1 MKIIDNKKDY
11 YDYVSGILGIDPDV
25 TYDRRNSVRLVNIG
39 KPNGLL
45 PSGYTEYA
53 NSFAK
58 TCFSTEKDAYYSY
71 YNLKYNYGRTP
82 WFRYGRHYKKDETKP
97 FWSTTY
103 TVGVEAGWY
112 MYIFEL
118 EKTLEKEDSKVLTL
132 KPTFIC
138 KNRLTVKNTD
148 APLAFG
154 ECRTYE
160 RINWRNV
167 KIEPT
172 NIDSFFLGEVHSNI
186 IKNPILANTWIP
198 KFIKAEDIWN
208 DIYDYLIS
216 QREKPII
223 DNRSDILHLEAAG
236 FDKKTS
242 FRNM

>member
-1 MKIIDNKKDY
+1 M
-11 YDYVSGILGIDPDV
+11 
-25 TYDRRNSVRLVNIG
+25 NIG

-45 PSGYTEYA
+45 PSSYTEYA
-53 NSFAK
+53 NTFAK
-58 TCFSTEKDAYYSY
+58 VCFSTSRDSY
-71 YNLKYNYGRTP
+71 DDYVNWLYAHNSKN
-82 WFRYGRHYKKDETKP
+82 KNKP
-97 FWSTTY
+97 FWSAIY
-103 TVGVEAGWY
+103 TVGIEAGWY
-112 MYIFEL
+112 MYVFDL
-118 EKTLEKEDSKVLTL
+118 EKILEREDSEKMILQ
-132 KPTFIC
+132 PTFIC
-138 KNRLTVKNTD
+138 KNRLNTKNIN

-167 KIEPT
+167 KIDPV
-172 NIDSFFLGEVHSNI
+172 NINGFYDSEKL

-223 DNRSDILHLEAAG
+223 DNRSDILHIEAAG